1 MQFGLIGKK
10 LSHSFSKKYFEEKFV
25 TLGLNSYS
33 YNNFELENIKEFPS
47 LIQANPELSGLNVTV
62 PYKEEVMS
70 YLNEISE
77 EAKIIG
83 AVNCIKIMNGKTK
96 GYNTDEFGFRFSIKP
111 FLEPKHNRALI
122 FGTGGSSKAVA
133 YALKSIGVEYYFLTS
148 SDTKKAPNTFFY
160 SELNPVILKQF
171 LLLVNCTPLGMFPN
185 SNEAPAIPY
194 EQITPDHLTYD
205 LIYNPEETLF
215 LRKCRKQGA
224 ITING
229 LSMLKLQAEKS
240 WEIWNEK

>member
-10 LSHSFSKKYFEEKFV
+10 LSHSFSKKYFEEKFG
-25 TLGLNSYS
+25 TLGLNNYS

-47 LIQANPELSGLNVTV
+47 LIQNNPELSGLNVTV
-62 PYKEEVMS
+62 PYKEGVMPF
-70 YLNEISE
+70 LNEISE
-77 EAKIIG
+77 EAKAIG
-83 AVNCIKIMNGKTK
+83 AVNCIKITNGKTK

-133 YALKSIGVEYYFLTS
+133 YALKSIGVEYYFVTS
-148 SDTKKAPNTFFY
+148 SNSKKTRNTFFY

-171 LLLVNCTPLGMFPN
+171 LLLVNCTPVGMFPN
-185 SNEAPAIPY
+185 IYEAPAIPY
-194 EQITPDHLTYD
+194 EQVTANHLAYD
-205 LIYNPEETLF
+205 LIYNPQETLF
-215 LRKCRKQGA
+215 LKKCREQGA
-224 ITING
+224 TTING